1 MRPRRRYVQRTLPAP
16 PGTEIPGQ
24 RELLAVREI
33 VHAFLHADRP
43 EEAFQFALDRVGPV
57 VGASFASVYVLDGAS
72 ELMRL
77 VAAHNWPESLRP
89 WLADVRVRVGFGPS
103 GEAASERRVI
113 EVPDVFADPDLEDW
127 QDVARELGF
136 TALVALPL
144 QAGGAATGAV
154 AFYFKTWDDFTGER
168 RGLLRLVAD
177 LMATATEKSR
187 LLDRVRRAEA
197 AAADALTELDGQYV
211 MVASSRRAGRE
222 FVESAVSALGPVLD
236 AIQGA
241 HPGVS
246 EARRVVDD
254 LVLLADIAEG
264 LVTPSP
270 STFDPR
276 FPLRE
281 AMRMVVPADP
291 RVQLVAEEPIHD
303 LPALHTDAEKVSLAL
318 ARLLARALAT
328 ASSGA
333 EVRATITAIA
343 GRVVYRVPGREG
355 DDLGWRVA
363 AAVAGLLGATLETEI
378 TEAGATVLFALTAVT
393 MQQSNDSP

>member
-1 MRPRRRYVQRTLPAP
+1 VRPRRRYVQRTPPAP
-16 PGTEIPGQ
+16 PGVEIPGQ

-136 TALVALPL
+136 SALVALPL
-144 QAGGAATGAV
+144 QAGGASTGAV
-154 AFYFKTWDDFTGER
+154 AFYFRSWDDFTGER

-177 LMATATEKSR
+177 LMATASEKSR

-197 AAADALTELDGQYV
+197 AAAEALTELDGQYI

-222 FVESAVSALGPVLD
+222 FVETAVSALGPVLD

-241 HPGVS
+241 HPAVA

-254 LVLLADIAEG
+254 LALLANIADG
-264 LVTPSP
+264 LVTASP

-276 FPLRE
+276 VPLRE
-281 AMRMVVPADP
+281 AMRMAVPSDP

-303 LPALHTDAEKVSLAL
+303 LPSVNSDAEKVALAL
-318 ARLLARALAT
+318 ARLLARALGSAVGT
-328 ASSGA
+328 
-333 EVRATITAIA
+333 EVRASVTAIA

-378 TEAGATVLFALTAVT
+378 TETGATVLFALPAVS
-393 MQQSNDSP
+393 QHLSNDSP

>member
-1 MRPRRRYVQRTLPAP
+1 VVRTPAAP
-16 PGTEIPGQ
+16 PGVEIPGQ

-77 VAAHNWPESLRP
+77 VAAHNWPERLRP

-136 TALVALPL
+136 SALVALPL
-144 QAGGAATGAV
+144 QSAGGANGAV
-154 AFYFKTWDDFTGER
+154 TFYFRAWDDFTGER

-177 LMATATEKSR
+177 LMAAAAEKSK

-197 AAADALTELDGQYV
+197 AALEALTELDTQYV
-211 MVASSRRAGRE
+211 QVAASRRAGRE
-222 FVESAVSALGPVLD
+222 FVESAAAALGPVLD
-236 AIQGA
+236 AIPGS
-241 HPGVS
+241 HPGLG

-254 LVLLADIAEG
+254 LVLLADIADG
-264 LVTPSP
+264 VITADPSA
-270 STFDPR
+270 FDPR
-276 FPLRE
+276 VPLRE
-281 AMRMVVPADP
+281 AMRMAVPPDP
-291 RVQLVAEEPIHD
+291 RVQLIAEEPIQE
-303 LPALHTDAEKVSLAL
+303 LPALHSDVEKVGLAL

-328 ASSGA
+328 ATGPD
-333 EVRATITAIA
+333 VRASVTASA
-343 GRVVYRVPGREG
+343 GQVIYRVPGREG

-363 AAVAGLLGATLETEI
+363 TAVAGLLGATLETEI
-378 TEAGATVLFALTAVT
+378 TEGGATVLFALPVE
-393 MQQSNDSP
+393 MQGQTIDSH